1 MPRTRSTGQT
11 TKTASRSATAA
22 AEAAIVTS
30 APRPAR
36 GATPAVAT
44 GGAAPTR
51 RSSSSAGGEA
61 AVDGELGA
69 GHVPRVVAGQ
79 EQRHAGD
86 LARRRDAAERNAR
99 LELFAERI
107 REVRRLERRVDDARV
122 DDVAAHTVASELDGQ
137 RLRQR
142 DQPALGRRVGVL
154 GAGETDERRHRTHDD
169 DRAAARAPQVRDSML
184 GHPEHGLEIDR
195 HDAIPPP
202 LVGLE
207 DRAVPVLPEHAGVV
221 VEHVQAAEP
230 ARSEEH
236 TSELQ
241 SRLHLVCRLLLE
253 KKKPTATVRYVST
266 SIAHI
271 LTRT

>member
-22 AEAAIVTS
+22 AQAATVTS
-30 APRPAR
+30 APPPARGAATPGPAR

-69 GHVPRVVAGQ
+69 GHVRRVVAGQ

-86 LARRRDAAERNAR
+86 LAWRRDAAERNAR

-122 DDVAAHTVASELDGQ
+122 DDVATHTVASELDGQ
-137 RLRQR
+137 RLR
-142 DQPALGRRVGVL
+142 
-154 GAGETDERRHRTHDD
+154 H
-169 DRAAARAPQVRDSML
+169 
-184 GHPEHGLEIDR
+184 
-195 HDAIPPP
+195 
-202 LVGLE
+202 
-207 DRAVPVLPEHAGVV
+207 
-221 VEHVQAAEP
+221 
-230 ARSEEH
+230 
-236 TSELQ
+236 
-241 SRLHLVCRLLLE
+241 
-253 KKKPTATVRYVST
+253 
-266 SIAHI
+266 
-271 LTRT
+271 

>member
-69 GHVPRVVAGQ
+69 GHVRRVVAGQ

-142 DQPALGRRVGVL
+142 DQPALGRRLVDVGDDDARSF
-154 GAGETDERRHRTHDD
+154 AGEEQ
-169 DRAAARAPQVRDSML
+169 AGLAPDAVAGPRDQRDLVRETV
-184 GHPEHGLEIDR
+184 HI
-195 HDAIPPP
+195 
-202 LVGLE
+202 
-207 DRAVPVLPEHAGVV
+207 
-221 VEHVQAAEP
+221 
-230 ARSEEH
+230 RSKLRM
-236 TSELQ
+236 SSQ
-241 SRLHLVCRLLLE
+241 SV
-253 KKKPTATVRYVST
+253 TA
-266 SIAHI
+266 
-271 LTRT
+271 